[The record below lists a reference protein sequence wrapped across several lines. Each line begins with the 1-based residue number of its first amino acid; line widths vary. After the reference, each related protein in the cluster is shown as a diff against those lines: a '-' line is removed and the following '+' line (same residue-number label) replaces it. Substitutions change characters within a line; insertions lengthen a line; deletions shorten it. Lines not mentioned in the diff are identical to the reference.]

1 MAGGK
6 EPEIRHQNDT
16 RRPEP
21 NSCAGNATAGAG
33 LAVKEALALGFN
45 GVDTA
50 HHYMNQRGVAAGIR
64 ASGFASRVWVTSKIE
79 ACNNSFVRWGG
90 ARPKLPNQ

>member
-1 MAGGK
+1 M
-6 EPEIRHQNDT
+6 
-16 RRPEP
+16 
-21 NSCAGNATAGAG
+21 
-33 LAVKEALALGFN
+33 ALGFT

-90 ARPKLPNQ
+90 ARPDPVA